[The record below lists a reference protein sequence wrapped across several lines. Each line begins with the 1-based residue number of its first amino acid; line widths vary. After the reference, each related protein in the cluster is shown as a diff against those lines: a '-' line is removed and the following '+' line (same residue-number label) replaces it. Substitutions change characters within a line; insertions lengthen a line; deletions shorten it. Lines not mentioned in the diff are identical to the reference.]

1 MKLSWTLQEEI
12 IIKDFLKTQGVS
24 RRLFKTFKEE
34 PKLVTL
40 NQQSAPLWH
49 VGKAGDSLEV
59 ELPEEEA
66 GAYMEAEPLGL
77 PIVYE
82 DDHVLVLDKQPHVA
96 VIPSMNQ
103 PTGTIANG
111 LLWHYKE
118 QGLPYT
124 VHILTRLDRDTSG
137 LMLVAKH
144 RYAHTLL
151 AADQK
156 QGKIQR
162 SYAALVEGTMKESCG
177 TIDYPIGRKEGSIIE
192 REVRSDG
199 QRAVTYFRRQTSFAG
214 HSLVEVKLATGRTHQ
229 IRVHMA
235 FIGHPLAGDTLY
247 GGKKDV
253 IKRQALHSQ
262 QLRFVHP
269 FTKRMLT
276 FHSPVPADFLLE

>member
-1 MKLSWTLQEEI
+1 MKLSWTLAEEI
-12 IIKDFLKTQGVS
+12 VIKDFLKSQGVS
-24 RRLFKTFKEE
+24 RRLFKTLKEE

-40 NQQSAPLWH
+40 NQQTAPLWH

-59 ELPEEEA
+59 ELPEEKA
-66 GAYMEAEPLGL
+66 GSYMEAEPLDL

-82 DDHVLVLDKQPHVA
+82 DEHVLVLDKLPGVA

-103 PTGTIANG
+103 PSGTIANG

-156 QGKIQR
+156 QGDIQR
-162 SYAALVEGTMKESCG
+162 SYAALVEGTMTESSG
-177 TIDYPIGRKEGSIIE
+177 TINRPIGRKEGSIIE
-192 REVRSDG
+192 REVRADG
-199 QRAVTYFRRQTSFAG
+199 QTAVTYFRRQASFNR
-214 HSLVEVKLATGRTHQ
+214 HTLVEVKLATGRTHQ

-235 FIGHPLAGDTLY
+235 NIGHPLAGDTLY
-247 GGKKDV
+247 GGKTNV
-253 IKRQALHSQ
+253 INRQALHSQ

-269 FTKRMLT
+269 FTKRLLT
-276 FHSPVPADFLLE
+276 FHSPIPEDFLIE

>member
-12 IIKDFLKTQGVS
+12 VLKDFLKQQGVS

-34 PKLVTL
+34 PQLVTL
-40 NQQSAPLWH
+40 NQQPAPLWH
-49 VGKAGDSLEV
+49 IGEIGDCLEV
-59 ELPEEEA
+59 ELPQEEA
-66 GAYMEAEPLGL
+66 GAYMDAEPLEL
-77 PIVYE
+77 PIVFE
-82 DDHVLVLDKQPHVA
+82 DEHVLVLDKQPGMA

-103 PTGTIANG
+103 PSGTIANG
-111 LLWHYKE
+111 LLWHYRN
-118 QGLPYT
+118 QGLTYT

-162 SYAALVEGTMKESCG
+162 SYVALVEGHMTELTG
-177 TIDYPIGRKEGSIIE
+177 TINKPIGRKEGSIIE
-192 REVRSDG
+192 REVRPDG
-199 QRAVTYFRRQTSFAG
+199 QEAVTHFRQQTSVAA
-214 HSLVEVKLATGRTHQ
+214 HTLVEVKLATGRTHQ

-235 FIGHPLAGDTLY
+235 SLGHPLAGDTLY
-247 GGKKDV
+247 GGSTDV
-253 IKRQALHSQ
+253 IDRQALHSQ

-269 FTKRMLT
+269 FTKRVLN
-276 FHSPVPADFLLE
+276 FHSSIPADFLIE